1 MSDQSYADSGG
12 VQIFHA
18 GTPNDILVPEVDLTA
33 TGSPNGTRL
42 LTAVAGTNRYTVT
55 SVGMAFT
62 EALVGARSLIG
73 QVIPVG
79 GGTALNTFYFDLAE
93 GGLSSGSVLR
103 RAISIDVL
111 PGQAFLI
118 GTSSGNASAGAGVI
132 LIEGY
137 SSGFGPVEP
146 GSSIPLPAPNPASP
160 AKILFNGVAS
170 DQRDQPV
177 VRSEPLIG
185 QSE

>member
-12 VQIFHA
+12 VQIFSA
-18 GTPNDILVPEVDLTA
+18 GTPNELLVPEVDLTA
-33 TGSPNGTRL
+33 TGSPNGTRFL
-42 LTAVAGTNRYTVT
+42 AAVAGTNRYTVT
-55 SVGMAFT
+55 SVGFAFT
-62 EALVGARSLIG
+62 EDLVGSRVLIG

-93 GGLSSGSVLR
+93 GGLSSGSVIR
-103 RAISIDVL
+103 RATSIDVL
-111 PGQAFLI
+111 PGQAFLV
-118 GTSSGNASAGAGVI
+118 GTSSGNASAGAGVV

-146 GSSIPLPAPNPASP
+146 GASIPLPAANPVSP
-160 AKILFNGVAS
+160 VRTLLNGVAS

-177 VRSEPLIG
+177 VRSAPLIG